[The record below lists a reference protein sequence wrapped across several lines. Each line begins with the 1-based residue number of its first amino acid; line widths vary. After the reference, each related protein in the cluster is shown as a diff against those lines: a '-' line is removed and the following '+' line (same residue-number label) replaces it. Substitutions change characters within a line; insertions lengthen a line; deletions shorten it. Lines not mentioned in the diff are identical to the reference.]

1 MPATPSGNV
10 RAMTARS
17 SRPRSWSALAACV
30 LALAAC
36 SGGAGTGAAPATSV
50 VPASVP
56 ASDLAPSDPAASG
69 AGSGAPDA
77 SAAFLTSDCA
87 TPGAPVPGDAVPPDA
102 TTFGSVSVR
111 LADQGVP
118 FITVAADAQAG
129 QEVEAYDLSVGDGAE
144 VHDGDVI
151 TFNYC
156 GVGMTTRQM
165 FDSSWTRGEPLTYSL
180 DELIPGWA
188 LGIPTMKVGGERLL
202 IIPGDLAYGPN
213 PSPDSGILPNET
225 LVFVVEIVGI
235 QSPAGSS

>member
-1 MPATPSGNV
+1 MPNPIPAV
-10 RAMTARS
+10 LARHG
-17 SRPRSWSALAACV
+17 RLQSWPVVAACV
-30 LALAAC
+30 LALAGC
-36 SGGAGTGAAPATSV
+36 SGTTGSQAASQA
-50 VPASVP
+50 
-56 ASDLAPSDPAASG
+56 PAASST
-69 AGSGAPDA
+69 AGSSPAASSPASNAASAGGSAAPDA
-77 SAAFLTSDCA
+77 SAPFLTSDCA
-87 TPGAPVPGDAVPPDA
+87 TPGAPTPSDSAPSDA

-118 FITVAADAQAG
+118 FITVGADAQAG
-129 QEVEAYDLSVGDGAE
+129 QEVEAYDLSVGDGPE
-144 VHDGDVI
+144 VKDGDVI

-225 LVFVVEIVGI
+225 LIFVVQILGI
-235 QSPAGSS
+235 ESASSGS

>member
-1 MPATPSGNV
+1 MPISALVAPF
-10 RAMTARS
+10 AR
-17 SRPRSWSALAACV
+17 RQHGVALAACV
-30 LALAAC
+30 LVLAGC
-36 SGGAGTGAAPATSV
+36 SGSVGGQPSASAPMSSS
-50 VPASVP
+50 P
-56 ASDLAPSDPAASG
+56 ASG
-69 AGSGAPDA
+69 AGA
-77 SAAFLTSDCA
+77 SAGASVAAGGDMGAEGSAGPAATAPFLTSDCA
-87 TPGAPVPGDAVPPDA
+87 TPGAPTPSDTAPADA

-118 FITVAADAQAG
+118 FVTVAADAQAG
-129 QEVEAYDLSVGDGAE
+129 QEVEAYDLSVGDGPE
-144 VHDGDVI
+144 VKDGDVI

-188 LGIPTMKVGGERLL
+188 LGIPSMKVGGERLL

-225 LVFVVEIVGI
+225 LIFVVEVLGI
-235 QSPAGSS
+235 EPAPGAS